1 MFRLIEITKQSETE
15 AQAIYPYEDYT
26 TAKGE
31 FETKLG
37 ANMKSDAFTAY
48 TLMILD
54 NTGKALD
61 TAHEGESLSPRLI
74 EVKVTDEEVPNIS
87 KYDTVEL
94 VEANF
99 HSKWGS
105 AIKNDAV
112 RAIMLR
118 GIDGFGGEVCY
129 TYWIRPVEVDTT
141 TTPEPEDDESIPEE
155 IQEP

>member
-1 MFRLIEITKQSETE
+1 MYRLIEIVKQNGSES
-15 AQAIYPYEDYT
+15 QAIYPFEAYT

-31 FETKLG
+31 FESKLG
-37 ANMKSDAFTAY
+37 ANMKSDAYSAY
-48 TLMILD
+48 TLIILD

-61 TAHEGESLSPRLI
+61 NAHDGEAFRPRLI
-74 EVKVTDEEVPNIS
+74 EVKTTCGEEENITP
-87 KYDTVEL
+87 YDSTEL

-112 RAIMLR
+112 RAEMLR

-129 TYWIRPVEVDTT
+129 TYWVRPVEIEP
-141 TTPEPEDDESIPEE
+141 TPEPEEVTE
-155 IQEP
+155 